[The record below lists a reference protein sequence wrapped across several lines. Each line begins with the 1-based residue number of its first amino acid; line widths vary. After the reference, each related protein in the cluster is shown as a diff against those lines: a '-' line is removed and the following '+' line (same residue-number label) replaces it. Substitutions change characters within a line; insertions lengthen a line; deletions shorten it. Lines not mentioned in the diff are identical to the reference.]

1 LNLSGTL
8 DIFFK
13 IGYHIKTEEQ
23 TMADYSEIFNEISE
37 LLQKGKAK
45 DIVVAVQ
52 KALDAGAQPGD
63 ILEKALMAGM
73 NIVGGKFKR
82 NEVFVPEVLIA
93 ARAMNKA
100 AETLKPLLAQAGVS
114 PVGKAI
120 ICTVKGDQHDIGKN
134 LVKMMIEGK
143 GIEVEDLGIDC
154 EPQKVVDKVKESDAK
169 VLCLSA
175 LLTTTMTAQKDVI
188 DALKQ
193 AGLRGKVKV
202 MIGGAPVTQDFADE
216 IGADAYTPDAATAA
230 EVCRAFYA

>member
-1 LNLSGTL
+1 MS
-8 DIFFK
+8 
-13 IGYHIKTEEQ
+13 
-23 TMADYSEIFNEISE
+23 DYSEIFNEISG

-45 DIVVAVQ
+45 DIVPAVQ
-52 KALDAGAQPGD
+52 KALDAGAEPAD
-63 ILEKALMAGM
+63 ILQNALMDGM
-73 NIVGGKFKR
+73 NIIGGKFKR

-100 AETLKPLLAQAGVS
+100 TEALKPALAKAGVQ

-143 GIEVEDLGIDC
+143 GIEVEDLGVDC
-154 EPQKVVDKVKESDAK
+154 DTQKVVDKIKETDAK

-175 LLTTTMTAQKDVI
+175 LLTTTMAAQKDVI
-188 DALKQ
+188 NALTDA
-193 AGLRGKVKV
+193 GVREKVKV
-202 MIGGAPVTQDFADE
+202 MIGGAPVTQTYADE

-230 EVCRAFYA
+230 EVCRAFYN